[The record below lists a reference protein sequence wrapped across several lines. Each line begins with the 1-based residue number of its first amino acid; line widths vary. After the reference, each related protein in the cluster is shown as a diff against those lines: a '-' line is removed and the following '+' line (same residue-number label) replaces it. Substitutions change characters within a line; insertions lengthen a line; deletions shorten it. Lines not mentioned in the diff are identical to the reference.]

1 VVIPSVARKSSA
13 SRPCE
18 HLLLD
23 DGAAEQPHLPVEER
37 QHVMV
42 WRRTSRTC
50 DLHLK
55 HVVSLH
61 RLRKSSMHATLV
73 RKILLS
79 GGDMAMQHGLYE
91 DIMACIEQSMGKEAD
106 DSAEKK
112 NVGRSDA
119 DNFLQ

>member
-1 VVIPSVARKSSA
+1 VEKNVKNLRSALEACGQPASPSQIIHA
-13 SRPCE
+13 
-18 HLLLD
+18 
-23 DGAAEQPHLPVEER
+23 
-37 QHVMV
+37 
-42 WRRTSRTC
+42 C
-50 DLHLK
+50 D
-55 HVVSLH
+55 
-61 RLRKSSMHATLV
+61 T
-73 RKILLS
+73 